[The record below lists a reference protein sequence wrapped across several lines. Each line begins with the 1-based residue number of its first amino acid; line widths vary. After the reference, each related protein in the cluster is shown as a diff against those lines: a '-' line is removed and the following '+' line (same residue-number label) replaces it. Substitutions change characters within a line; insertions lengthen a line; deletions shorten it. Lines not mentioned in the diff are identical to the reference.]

1 MFLSMLLVIA
11 ASTAA
16 GAYPEIRA
24 AVSAEKA
31 TVGDEIEYEVKI
43 AGDGSDALNITV
55 PGKKDYY
62 PPEKEDPKKKSAVDE
77 KNPSSN
83 VPVYSIHDAKK
94 YRVVKGGSGVRVSL
108 KISYYRPGR
117 HQLPELDIRDGDGTK
132 VGYRIPEIE
141 ISEINKDGAFQE
153 IDPPLDLGGNY
164 YRIIL
169 AVLGIAAA
177 GAIAF
182 FLYRYFKKRKEQSVP
197 PPVPVPPIDVFR
209 RRMEEFNGMNL
220 IEAGDAAKFAFGISM
235 IFRDFLSLQMSFDAM
250 DMTSDEILETVAS
263 RPGWRKFLD
272 DMSSCF
278 SLWDLSKY
286 AEFSPSRETM
296 VGNMESAVRLAEK
309 ISREMGYVPDRV

>member
-1 MFLSMLLVIA
+1 MLLVIA
-11 ASTAA
+11 VSTAA

-43 AGDGSDALNITV
+43 TGDGSDALNITV
-55 PGKKDYY
+55 PGKKNYY
-62 PPEKEDPKKKSAVDE
+62 PPEKDDPKKNSSGND

-83 VPVYSIHDAKK
+83 VPVYSINDAKK
-94 YRVVKGGSGVRVSL
+94 YRVVKGGSGIRVSMKL
-108 KISYYRPGR
+108 SYYRPGR
-117 HQLPELDIRDGDGTK
+117 HQLPEIDIRDGDGTK

-141 ISEINKDGAFQE
+141 VNEINREGTFQE

-169 AVLGIAAA
+169 AVLGLAAA
-177 GAIAF
+177 CAIAF
-182 FLYRYFKKRKEQSVP
+182 FAYRYFKRRKEQSVP
-197 PPVPVPPIDVFR
+197 PPARVPPIDVFR
-209 RRMEEFNGMNL
+209 RQMDEFNGMKL
-220 IEAGDAAKFAFGISM
+220 IEDGMAAKYAFGISM
-235 IFRDFLSLQMSFDAM
+235 IFRGYLSLQMSFDAM
-250 DMTSDEILETVAS
+250 DMTSDEILKTVAS

-296 VGNMESAVRLAEK
+296 IGNMESAVRLAER
-309 ISREMGYVPDRV
+309 ISREIGNVPDRV